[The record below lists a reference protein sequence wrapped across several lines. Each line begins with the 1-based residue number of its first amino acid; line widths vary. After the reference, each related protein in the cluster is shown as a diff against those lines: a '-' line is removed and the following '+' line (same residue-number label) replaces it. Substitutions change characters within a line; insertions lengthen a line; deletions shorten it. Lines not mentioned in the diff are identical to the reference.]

1 MTISTIQTPSK
12 KPSRNLSR
20 EQATRVRQQGQ
31 RRECQHEHIP
41 MMYLFYGLMVL
52 LFFGGSAL
60 LGYAAY
66 DVQRER
72 KEIFARIRARG
83 SKTIYLN
90 KDDGDDD
97 NGE

>member
-1 MTISTIQTPSK
+1 MT
-12 KPSRNLSR
+12 
-20 EQATRVRQQGQ
+20 
-31 RRECQHEHIP
+31 
-41 MMYLFYGLMVL
+41 YLFYGL
-52 LFFGGSAL
+52 FAL
-60 LGYAAY
+60 VMLTFTVVLGYAAY